1 LAEAL
6 GIEQSV
12 PEAMLG
18 SMATLELPLPPS
30 DESARGLTEALAEGD
45 RIEVPV
51 GAWPV
56 LAARPS
62 DGPQATLL
70 RISAQLYNEPSDY
83 DALADALVAR
93 LSPAQPVD

>member
-1 LAEAL
+1 
-6 GIEQSV
+6 
-12 PEAMLG
+12 
-18 SMATLELPLPPS
+18 MASLELPLRPS
-30 DESARGLTEALAEGD
+30 DDAAVALTTALAEED

-62 DGPQATLL
+62 GGPGATLV

-83 DALADALVAR
+83 ERLADALAR
-93 LSPAQPVD
+93 KLSSVLS